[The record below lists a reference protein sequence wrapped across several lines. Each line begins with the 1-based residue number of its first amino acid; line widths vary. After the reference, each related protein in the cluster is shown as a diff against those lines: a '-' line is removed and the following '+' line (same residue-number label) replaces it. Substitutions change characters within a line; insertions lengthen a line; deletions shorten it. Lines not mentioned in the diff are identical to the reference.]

1 MNLEQLYKQQRR
13 AFVFKV
19 RPYVQSYDMAEEIVQ
34 DAFTKALSFYHQY
47 DPRKGPI
54 KGWFTKVL
62 FSCVWSHLR
71 ELKKR
76 PPMYDIDLVLESD
89 LLAYEE
95 EPNLR
100 QYISKVFNTKHR
112 QVLLGYFVVGNTY
125 PEIASLLGLTQD
137 NVRKIVQRF
146 RDEEKRLEAQ
156 N

>member
-19 RPYVQSYDMAEEIVQ
+19 RPYVQSYDVAEEIVQ
-34 DAFTKALSFYHQY
+34 EAFTKAITAYHQY
-47 DPRKGPI
+47 DPRKGPL

-71 ELKKR
+71 EIKKR
-76 PPMYDIDLVLESD
+76 PPMYDIDVVLESD

-100 QYISKVFNTKHR
+100 EYVSKVFNTKHR
-112 QVLLGYFVVGNTY
+112 QVLLGYFVLGNTY
-125 PEIASLLGLTQD
+125 EELASLLGITQD
-137 NVRKIVQRF
+137 NARKVVQRF
-146 RDEEKRLEAQ
+146 RDNEKEIA

>member
-1 MNLEQLYKQQRR
+1 MTLEELYKQRR
-13 AFVFKV
+13 SLIFKIKPFVKD
-19 RPYVQSYDMAEEIVQ
+19 YDVAEEIVQ
-34 DAFTKALSFYHQY
+34 DAFTRALDRISQY
-47 DPRKGPI
+47 DKRKGPL

-71 ELKKR
+71 EIKKR

-100 QYISKVFNTKHR
+100 QYVSKVFNTKHR

-125 PEIASLLGLTQD
+125 AEIAGLLGMTQD

-146 RDEEKRLEAQ
+146 RDEEKRDEDFC
-156 N
+156 